1 VWFCASRVLV
11 MVAASGSLELGGRR
25 RYDQGVE
32 ATVRKECTVRLLLRR
47 GGQGALLDL
56 LLVGKRGE
64 GE

>member
-1 VWFCASRVLV
+1 

-25 RYDQGVE
+25 RYHQGVE

-56 LLVGKRGE
+56 LPVRKRGE